1 MLTLSQ
7 LRRRVNALRRKYA
20 RDLAVVRLRPLAEEF
35 SQQWAVSLSQRRP
48 APQPQPFIRR
58 IAQSGFRL
66 NTFMALHKYLERCR
80 RETTILDSL
89 GIISSLLPQV
99 PFDRL
104 RDLLR
109 WDTPAPATMPFPT
122 LPWANPNLPDPAH
135 QVRLPLNTL
144 YPPVLKSPS
153 AQDSKN

>member
-66 NTFMALHKYLERCR
+66 NTFMALHKYLECCR
-80 RETTILDSL
+80 RETTIPDSP

-104 RDLLR
+104 RDLCSNGIPPP
-109 WDTPAPATMPFPT
+109 PA
-122 LPWANPNLPDPAH
+122 
-135 QVRLPLNTL
+135 
-144 YPPVLKSPS
+144 
-153 AQDSKN
+153 